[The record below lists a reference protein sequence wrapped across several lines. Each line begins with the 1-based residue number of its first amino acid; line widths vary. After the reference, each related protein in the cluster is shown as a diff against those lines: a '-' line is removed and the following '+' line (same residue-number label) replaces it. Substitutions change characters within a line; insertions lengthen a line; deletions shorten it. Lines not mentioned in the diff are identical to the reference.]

1 MASPAT
7 AADPLEYQRLARCL
21 AQLEEPIS
29 ALASAALHQELDRA
43 AAALRALLVPS
54 DPLDARDIMLEVRAG
69 AGGDEAALWAA
80 DLVRMYDRY
89 AASRGWAV
97 QRVSYAAAEGGGCRE
112 AILRIAG
119 EHVYSRLKHESG
131 VHRVQRVPAT
141 EASGRVHTSTATVA
155 VMPEADEVDV
165 VLDPKDLDISSARA
179 SGAGGQNVNKVETAI
194 DLVHKPTGI
203 RIFCQEDRTQLRNK
217 ERALQLLRAKL
228 FERELAKRHEETAAR
243 RKDQVNDHRLKRRF
257 DLARILDGQLEECI
271 TAVAALDQEAA
282 LLRLSESD

>member
-1 MASPAT
+1 MVSRLAELEGRYAALEADMASPAT
-7 AADPLEYQRLARCL
+7 AADPREYQRLARCL

-29 ALASAALHQELDRA
+29 ALARYRRLERELAAARDAARDWAEDEEMLALAREESAALHQELDRA

-97 QRVSYAAAEGGGCRE
+97 ERVSYAAAEGGGCRE

-119 EHVYSRLKHESG
+119 ERVYSRLKHESG

-165 VLDPKDLDISSARA
+165 VLDPKVGSAEGERERGGGVFVFSS
-179 SGAGGQNVNKVETAI
+179 
-194 DLVHKPTGI
+194 
-203 RIFCQEDRTQLRNK
+203 
-217 ERALQLLRAKL
+217 LQLDGEASIRA
-228 FERELAKRHEETAAR
+228 RY
-243 RKDQVNDHRLKRRF
+243 
-257 DLARILDGQLEECI
+257 IS
-271 TAVAALDQEAA
+271 
-282 LLRLSESD
+282 LL